1 MYEITE
7 NSLTNQPM
15 YICLICIYLMNNSV
29 YQQTDAL
36 RCFGFGKANEHTHTH
51 TIYDLKIHAY
61 ASVSF

>member
-7 NSLTNQPM
+7 NGLTNQLM

-29 YQQTDAL
+29 YQQTE
-36 RCFGFGKANEHTHTH
+36 RTH